1 MKCTH
6 LHKDAPE
13 NSLCEECYEIARDI
27 CEPVDEYPMS
37 NCCTAPFGYPGYPD
51 NDICS
56 ACGEHADIGE
66 VDEDLNS
73 KQEDQVLLRRDE

>member
-1 MKCTH
+1 MKQYRYVNE
-6 LHKDAPE
+6 KYRQAYKKAE
-13 NSLCEECYEIARDI
+13 KKFEESSAGER
-27 CEPVDEYPMS
+27 PVDEDPMS

-66 VDEDLNS
+66 EDENN
-73 KQEDQVLLRRDE
+73 K